1 MQIIAE
7 QKNTRQS
14 ARKVR
19 LIADI
24 IRKLS
29 IKDAF
34 EQLAVVERKA
44 TIVVAKVLRQA
55 VANASHNHRL
65 NVDDLEIKE
74 ILVGEGPTYKR
85 FRAVSRGR
93 AHTIFKRTC
102 HVKIVLE
109 TKADKKVDSKK
120 KTVKEVKKVAP
131 KKTAK
136 KAAPKKAV
144 EKKVVKKAKK

>member
-65 NVDDLEIKE
+65 NVDDLEI
-74 ILVGEGPTYKR
+74 
-85 FRAVSRGR
+85 
-93 AHTIFKRTC
+93 
-102 HVKIVLE
+102 
-109 TKADKKVDSKK
+109 
-120 KTVKEVKKVAP
+120 
-131 KKTAK
+131 
-136 KAAPKKAV
+136 
-144 EKKVVKKAKK
+144 

>member
-65 NVDDLEIKE
+65 GIDDLEIKE
-74 ILVGEGPTYKR
+74 VLVGEGPTYKR

-109 TKADKKVDSKK
+109 TKADKVDPKK
-120 KTVKEVKKVAP
+120 KATKEEAKKVAP
-131 KKTAK
+131 KK
-136 KAAPKKAV
+136 AA
-144 EKKVVKKAKK
+144 EKKVVKKVKK